1 MQIQLWQDGLV
12 AALAAVG
19 VVSLLWTFT
28 QMIFALKNPLPGTA
42 LAVLPAR
49 GDGGGLAEQIYALT
63 GYGRD
68 QGVIG
73 RILVVD
79 CGLNEEGRQL
89 CRILE
94 RENRWV
100 TVCLPEQAADHL
112 RDAG

>member
-1 MQIQLWQDGLV
+1 MQLQLWQDGLV

-19 VVSLLWTFT
+19 VVSLLWLLT
-28 QMIFALKNPLPGTA
+28 QMIFMLKSPLPGTA

-49 GDGGGLAEQIYALT
+49 GDGGGLAEQVYALT

-73 RILVVD
+73 RILIVD
-79 CGLNEEGRQL
+79 CGLDEEGRQL

-94 RENRWV
+94 REDRWV
-100 TVCLPEQAADHL
+100 TVCLPEQVADYL
-112 RDAG
+112 RNAG

>member
-19 VVSLLWTFT
+19 VVSLLWLLT
-28 QMIFALKNPLPGTA
+28 QIIFMLKDPMPGTA
-42 LAVLPAR
+42 LAVLPAQ
-49 GDGGGLAEQIYALT
+49 GDGGGLAEQVFALT

-73 RILVVD
+73 RILIVD
-79 CGLNEEGRQL
+79 CGLNDEGRQL

-100 TVCLPEQAADHL
+100 AVCLPNEVADHL
-112 RDAG
+112 RSES

>member
-1 MQIQLWQDGLV
+1 MQLQLWQDGLV

-19 VVSLLWTFT
+19 VVSLLWLFT
-28 QMIFALKNPLPGTA
+28 EMIFMLKGPMPGTA
-42 LAVLPAR
+42 LAVIPAR

-68 QGVIG
+68 QGAIG
-73 RILVVD
+73 RILIVD
-79 CGLNEEGRQL
+79 CGLNEEGRRL

-94 RENRWV
+94 REDRWV
-100 TVCLPEQAADHL
+100 TVCLPEQAADYL